1 MITRT
6 TNDVVQVQMAFMQL
20 LRMLLQSPI
29 MLVAGTVLA
38 YIQQPRLAKFFAI
51 ALPVLAAIILL
62 LIFY

>member
-1 MITRT
+1 MT
-6 TNDVVQVQMAFMQL
+6 FMQL